1 MHTPTSAHPT
11 PGAATPALP
20 AGAAPA
26 SPLGAHAAAT
36 LGSERMD
43 LYGGIHKALR
53 LFMTRTLG
61 SVGSADPD
69 DPADVAQALALLD
82 RLLGLCELHLKDEND
97 FVHPALERA
106 LPGSA
111 ARIAGEHQHHVEA
124 IADLRDLAGLV
135 RDARDAQRPAALGR
149 LYRALALFV
158 ADNFQHMHVEETAHN
173 AVLWAHYSDAELL
186 AIEQA
191 LVASIDHPDRRHHPG
206 GGFGNPAHGLDGRG
220 PGPVSVLG
228 GGRRLLGPLVAVPGV
243 DQSCQRERNASFS
256 SGRVVGRVAGC
267 VAGRSSTST
276 CSRSRDSVC
285 CCSLRKSGA

>member
-191 LVASIDHPDRRHHPG
+191 LVASIP
-206 GGFGNPAHGLDGRG
+206 PAAMMEALHWFIPALSAPERAAM
-220 PGPVSVLG
+220 LG
-228 GGRRLLGPLVAVPGV
+228 GMQQGMPPEPFAAVLEIARRTLGTGDHAKLMRTLGLPPVPGLV
-243 DQSCQRERNASFS
+243 T
-256 SGRVVGRVAGC
+256 V
-267 VAGRSSTST
+267 
-276 CSRSRDSVC
+276 
-285 CCSLRKSGA
+285 